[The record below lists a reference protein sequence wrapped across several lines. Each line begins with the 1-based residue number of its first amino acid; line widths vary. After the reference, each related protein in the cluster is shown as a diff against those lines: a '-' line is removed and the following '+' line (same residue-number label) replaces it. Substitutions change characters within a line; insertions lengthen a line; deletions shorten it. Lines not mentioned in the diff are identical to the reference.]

1 MIKDNENMVNVMEDM
16 AKDMEANHILST
28 FTLDTLPDDV
38 GEIEV
43 NLLDGEA
50 YYDYLVDDGENFV
63 FKLSFFKESGK
74 WYATEYFSIQGL
86 DFTANEI
93 YKGYAKASY
102 HLHQA
107 IRDFAKTGYKG
118 YKGMTAVLDFPAFY
132 PSLFAAEERA

>member
-1 MIKDNENMVNVMEDM
+1 MEN
-16 AKDMEANHILST
+16 ILST
-28 FTLDTLPDDV
+28 FTLGTLSDGV

-43 NLLDGEA
+43 NLLDDEN
-50 YYDYLVDDGENFV
+50 YYESLASDTENFV
-63 FKLSFFKESGK
+63 FKISFFKESGK

-118 YKGMTAVLDFPAFY
+118 YKGMIAVLDFPAFY
-132 PSLFAAEERA
+132 PSLFAAEERK

>member
-63 FKLSFFKESGK
+63 FKLSFFK
-74 WYATEYFSIQGL
+74 
-86 DFTANEI
+86 
-93 YKGYAKASY
+93 
-102 HLHQA
+102 
-107 IRDFAKTGYKG
+107 
-118 YKGMTAVLDFPAFY
+118 
-132 PSLFAAEERA
+132 